1 MSVIRALEGSASRPV
16 TSSQTAPHPDL
27 LTVVRR
33 HREHVFRRPVADHS
47 RRAFDGIAAWVVSA
61 GAPVILDT
69 GCGTGQST
77 LHLAQLF
84 PDHRVIGIDK
94 SAHRLAR
101 APAHLPENAVLV
113 QADLIDFLRL
123 AHEAKWP
130 VERQYYLY
138 PNPWPKKAQ
147 LARRWHASP
156 VFPAIVGLGGTLE
169 LRTNW
174 RVYAE
179 EFALALTAYGVA
191 SSVETFTPEKDFLTP
206 FEKKYVLSDH
216 PLYRLVAKIG
226 EGPRG

>member
-1 MSVIRALEGSASRPV
+1 MSVIRPVEGHSSRPV
-16 TSSQTAPHPDL
+16 TSAQTAPHSDL
-27 LTVVRR
+27 LTVVQR

-47 RRAFDGIAAWVVSA
+47 RRAFDRAAAWVASA
-61 GAPVILDT
+61 RGPVILDT

-77 LHLAQLF
+77 LHLTQLF

-94 SAHRLAR
+94 SAHRLGR
-101 APAHLPENAVLV
+101 APAHLPENAILV
-113 QADLIDFLRL
+113 RADLIDFLRL
-123 AHEAKWP
+123 VHEAKWP

-179 EFALALTAYGVA
+179 EFALALTVYGVA
-191 SSVETFTPEKDFLTP
+191 SSAETFTPEHDFLTP
-206 FEKKYVLSDH
+206 FEKKYALSDH
-216 PLYRLVAKIG
+216 PLYRVRTVLT
-226 EGPRG
+226 